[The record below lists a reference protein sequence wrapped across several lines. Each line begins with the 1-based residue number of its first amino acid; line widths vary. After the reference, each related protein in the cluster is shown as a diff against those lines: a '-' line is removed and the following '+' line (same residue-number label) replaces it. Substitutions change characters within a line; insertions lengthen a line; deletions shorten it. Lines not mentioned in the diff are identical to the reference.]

1 MTLKQHSRQYDV
13 VLVGATGYT
22 GRLTAEHVAA
32 RLPRSLKWAIA
43 GRSESKLQALA
54 DECAKSSPDMSKPD
68 LELLDVGDDSQ
79 VASLVG
85 KTALVITTV
94 GPYCRY
100 GESVFKACAQSG
112 THYLDCTGEVPWVA
126 RMIKKYED
134 VAQGSGAIMIP
145 QNGIESA
152 AADLCTWAM
161 TRLLR
166 SKLDA
171 YTKDVVFSVHKAHLT
186 PSGGTLSTMLTVFDH
201 FSLSEVSAMREPYC
215 LSPVPYP
222 GGAGPGSSLL
232 QKLFGLRS
240 VPDLGIQT
248 TSLLGATDVPIVG
261 RSWGLLSQIPNR
273 KDEFYGPRFSFVEYL
288 KPRNWLYGIAIHW
301 GLLLSV
307 LALSLV
313 PPVRGI
319 VKRFVYEPGQGIS
332 REEMAKEE
340 AEFRGTAIPDTP
352 SPTGKHAFCRAS
364 FRGSMY
370 QLTALFLAE
379 AALTILEDDVGL
391 PGGVY
396 TPACLGQGYV
406 DRVKDAG
413 LKIDVKLLQD

>member
-1 MTLKQHSRQYDV
+1 
-13 VLVGATGYT
+13 
-22 GRLTAEHVAA
+22 
-32 RLPRSLKWAIA
+32 
-43 GRSESKLQALA
+43 
-54 DECAKSSPDMSKPD
+54 
-68 LELLDVGDDSQ
+68 
-79 VASLVG
+79 
-85 KTALVITTV
+85 
-94 GPYCRY
+94 
-100 GESVFKACAQSG
+100 
-112 THYLDCTGEVPWVA
+112 
-126 RMIKKYED
+126 
-134 VAQGSGAIMIP
+134 
-145 QNGIESA
+145 
-152 AADLCTWAM
+152 
-161 TRLLR
+161 
-166 SKLDA
+166 
-171 YTKDVVFSVHKAHLT
+171 
-186 PSGGTLSTMLTVFDH
+186 MLTVFDH

-370 QLTALFLAE
+370 QREFVVPFPDQGVTIAAANMHLKVTALFLAE